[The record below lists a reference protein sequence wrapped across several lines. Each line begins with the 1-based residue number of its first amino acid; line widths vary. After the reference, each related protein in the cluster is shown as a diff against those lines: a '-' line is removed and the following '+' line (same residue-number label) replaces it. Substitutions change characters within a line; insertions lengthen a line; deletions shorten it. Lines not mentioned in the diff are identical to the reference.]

1 MSKFLHA
8 KKQDGRPAF
17 NFMDLRQLSIY
28 LNRSEDEQ
36 NLLYCISRRM
46 PSYLKL
52 KNFIYYYQLTLVKV

>member
-1 MSKFLHA
+1 
-8 KKQDGRPAF
+8 
-17 NFMDLRQLSIY
+17 MDVQLSTSWILDNSIY
-28 LNRSEDEQ
+28 LTWLEDEQ